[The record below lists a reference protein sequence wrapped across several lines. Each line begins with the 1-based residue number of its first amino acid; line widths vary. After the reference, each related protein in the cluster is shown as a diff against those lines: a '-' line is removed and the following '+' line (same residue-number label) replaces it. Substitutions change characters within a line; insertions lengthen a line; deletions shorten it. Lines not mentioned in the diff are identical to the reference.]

1 MDRISKIW
9 IVIFVVIVTIGISS
23 VVYFGI
29 ISNTWEQKTK
39 IGIFNEIILYNSF
52 PNDELL
58 ITFQDGTFML
68 VTQNHFGTYAILS
81 QTPIGTKIKIDYK
94 ENTFNNKIYVES
106 IEVIE

>member
-1 MDRISKIW
+1 M
-9 IVIFVVIVTIGISS
+9 IVTAS
-23 VVYFGI
+23 GI
-29 ISNTWEQKTK
+29 IHLGTLFNTWEQRTK

-68 VTQNHFGTYAILS
+68 VTQNHFGAYAILS
-81 QTPIGTKIKIDYK
+81 QTPIGTKIEIKYK
-94 ENTFNNKIYVES
+94 ENPNTKKIYVES